1 MTELNLTEQVAL
13 EQDALEQDAHEMRN
27 TYVLYV
33 NIYDIFSE
41 DAKYV
46 YEEYIS
52 LKKDACDK
60 YGTREFMHYFDDIM
74 KNESGYKNIT
84 QPKLVRQFT
93 FKGNDLWTLVKTAI
107 FYKEQAENYK
117 QAGNIASI
125 EGSMKFY
132 LKYKSAC
139 IFKYGESSFNEAYNN
154 ITTTEIANLSNIV
167 STEKIN
173 EIRMP

>member
-1 MTELNLTEQVAL
+1 MTELNLMEQV
-13 EQDALEQDAHEMRN
+13 ALEQDAHEMRN
-27 TYVLYV
+27 TYVLYI

-60 YGTREFMHYFDDIM
+60 YGTHEFMHYFDDIM

-117 QAGNIASI
+117 QGGNIASI
-125 EGSMKFY
+125 EGSMKYY

-139 IFKYGESSFNEAYNN
+139 IFKYGESSFNEVYNN
-154 ITTTEIANLSNIV
+154 ITTTEIANVSNI
-167 STEKIN
+167 TPDEKIN